1 VTAALFSACAE
12 TFELHLSTSFGALAI
27 VGNSYHNSISGS
39 LYVHSLSVP
48 LEAERLDREKEQVQN
63 EARSRKMWLSS
74 LHGSRMKNLELI
86 LLLVLPS
93 ISFGQDQPTMQDP
106 AQLVGKEVNV
116 QRMPLCQPGTYTA
129 DLAHAGKRATVVSV
143 KPNTM
148 MPALSP
154 TVMSRLPPE
163 TRAMIEDQQRAATLL
178 LLFEDGTKLDTCA
191 PVGPKKLAEY
201 LELAPGQTLMPV
213 SQVTPT
219 QPVSAAAVTP
229 QECPV
234 VVTKVTSSEG
244 GFGHGLVDDLTTSEY
259 ERQTD
264 KVIHEGQ
271 KKHYLD
277 MRMLNK
283 STKPIRAVESVV
295 VYSDVMGAETKHEAL
310 VSQNNKPIKPGQE
323 YNSSIM
329 DRSLQSANGLGDVTV
344 YVEKLRYSDNT
355 FWQDNGSHSCKLTS
369 QIKR

>member
-1 VTAALFSACAE
+1 MKKP
-12 TFELHLSTSFGALAI
+12 EL
-27 VGNSYHNSISGS
+27 V
-39 LYVHSLSVP
+39 
-48 LEAERLDREKEQVQN
+48 
-63 EARSRKMWLSS
+63 
-74 LHGSRMKNLELI
+74 

-93 ISFGQDQPTMQDP
+93 SGFGQDQPTIQDP

-129 DLAHAGKRATVVSV
+129 DLAHAGKRATVVSA

-148 MPALSP
+148 MPALSA

-163 TRAMIEDQQRAATLL
+163 TRAMIEDQQRAATLV
-178 LLFEDGTKLDTCA
+178 LLFEDGTELDSCA
-191 PVGPKKLAEY
+191 PVGPRKLADY
-201 LELAPGQTLMPV
+201 LELAPGQTLTPV
-213 SQVTPT
+213 ARATAT
-219 QPVSAAAVTP
+219 QPVSPTAVIP

-264 KVIHEGQ
+264 KVMHEGQ

-277 MRMLNK
+277 MRLLNK
-283 STKPIRAVESVV
+283 GTKPITAIESVV
-295 VYSDVMGAETKHEAL
+295 VYSDVMGAETAHEAL
-310 VSQNNKPIKPGQE
+310 VSQNSRPLKPGQE
-323 YNSSIM
+323 YSGSFM

-344 YVEKLRYSDNT
+344 YVEKLRYTDNT
-355 FWQDNGSHSCKLTS
+355 FWQDNGSRSCKLTR